1 MDFEQNGKCFLRHR
15 LAAGETPEALSARY
29 TLPICML
36 LRANPNAHWGA
47 GGQVRIPPP
56 DWCRRC
62 AATREGTEDPVFQ
75 IRRYTVRSGERLFG
89 IAEKFGTS
97 MRAILLENGL
107 SSPAQICAGMSLRV
121 PCPGAG
127 FLVYAY
133 HMGDTPEGVA
143 ARFGM
148 RVTELLRWNSVEGG
162 IYPGMQLVVRAGG
175 AAEGEADAE

>member
-1 MDFEQNGKCFLRHR
+1 MLPSAPPGSGGDTGGIERAVHPADLHAAARESERTLGCGRAGSHS
-15 LAAGETPEALSARY
+15 AAGLVPQVCGDPGRNRGPGLSS
-29 TLPICML
+29 P
-36 LRANPNAHWGA
+36 
-47 GGQVRIPPP
+47 
-56 DWCRRC
+56 
-62 AATREGTEDPVFQ
+62 
-75 IRRYTVRSGERLFG
+75 VRSGERLFG

-148 RVTELLRWNSVEGG
+148 RVAELLRWNRVEGG

-175 AAEGEADAE
+175 ATEGEAGAE

>member
-1 MDFEQNGKCFLRHR
+1 MDFEQKGDCFLWYR
-15 LAAGETPEALSARY
+15 LAPGDTPEVLSARY
-29 TLPICML
+29 ALPVCML
-36 LRANPNAHWGA
+36 LRANPNAHWDA
-47 GGQVRIPPP
+47 GRQVCIPPP
-56 DWCRRC
+56 DWCRRR
-62 AATREGTEDPVFQ
+62 AADRAGAGEPVFQ
-75 IRRYTVRSGERLFG
+75 VRAYTVRPGERLFG

-107 SSPAQICAGMSLRV
+107 SSPAQIRAGMSLRV

-127 FLVYAY
+127 FSVYAY
-133 HMGDTPEGVA
+133 RMGDTPEGVA

-148 RVTELLRWNSVEGG
+148 RVAELLRWNRVEGG

>member
-1 MDFEQNGKCFLRHR
+1 MDFEQNGKYFLRHR
-15 LAAGETPEALSARY
+15 LAAGETPEALSVRY

-62 AATREGTEDPVFQ
+62 AVTREGTEDPVFRV
-75 IRRYTVRSGERLFG
+75 RRYTVRSGERLFG

-148 RVTELLRWNSVEGG
+148 RVAELLRWNRVEGG

-175 AAEGEADAE
+175 AAEGKADAE